1 MYIDNIISEEE
12 FNRLSMNEQKKY
24 LIGIIDSLS
33 DEEIEELYEEMVDGG
48 IFQGILKETKK

>member
-1 MYIDNIISEEE
+1 MYTDNIISEEE

-24 LIGIIDSLS
+24 LMGIIDSLS
-33 DEEIEELYEEMVDGG
+33 NEEIEELYEEMVDDG

>member
-12 FNRLSMNEQKKY
+12 FNRLPMNEQKKY
-24 LIGIIDSLS
+24 LMEIIDSLS
-33 DEEIEELYEEMVDGG
+33 DEEIEELYEEMVDDG